1 MAYVTSKEMLLKAQK
16 GGYAVPALNAENLE
30 MIQAIIEAA
39 SETNSPVI
47 IQTTPSTVKYLTLD
61 EAYAMVYAM
70 ANKVSVPV
78 CLHLDHCE
86 SFAGVMQA
94 IKAGYS
100 SVMIDGSKSD
110 FETNIS
116 LTEKVVSSAHAM
128 SVPVEAEL
136 GTVGGKEDSL
146 SASVAY
152 TDPDKAVEFAE
163 KTGIDIF
170 AVAIGTSHGIYKAEP
185 KLDFDLLKKIKQKIS
200 IPLVLHGASGI
211 PDDMIKETIKHGIC
225 KVNFATELRIA
236 ATKAV
241 RLALTDTEMFDPKK
255 YLGPAR
261 EAVKELAIS
270 KINLCGSENKA

>member
-47 IQTTPSTVKYLTLD
+47 IQTTPSTVKYLTLN

-70 ANKVSVPV
+70 ANKASVPV

-86 SFAGVMQA
+86 SFEGVMQA

-146 SASVAY
+146 SGHVAY

-185 KLDFDLLKKIKQKIS
+185 KLDFDLLKKIKQRIS

-211 PDDMIKETIKHGIC
+211 PDDMIKETIKCGIC

-261 EAVKELAIS
+261 QAVKELAIS
-270 KINLCGSENKA
+270 KIKLCGSKNKA

>member
-47 IQTTPSTVKYLTLD
+47 IQTTPSTVKYLTLN

-70 ANKVSVPV
+70 ANKASVPV

-86 SFAGVMQA
+86 SFEGVMQA

-110 FETNIS
+110 FETNVS

-146 SASVAY
+146 SGHVAY

-185 KLDFDLLKKIKQKIS
+185 KLDFDLLKKIKQRIS

-211 PDDMIKETIKHGIC
+211 PDDMIKETIKCGIC

-261 EAVKELAIS
+261 QAVKELAIS
-270 KINLCGSENKA
+270 KIKLCGSKNKA

>member
-47 IQTTPSTVKYLTLD
+47 IQTTPSTVNYLTLN

-70 ANKVSVPV
+70 ANKASVPV

-86 SFAGVMQA
+86 SFEGVMQA

-110 FETNIS
+110 FETNVS

-146 SASVAY
+146 SGHVAY

-185 KLDFDLLKKIKQKIS
+185 KLDFDLLKKIKQRIS

-211 PDDMIKETIKHGIC
+211 PDDMIKETIKCGIC

-261 EAVKELAIS
+261 QAVKELAIS
-270 KINLCGSENKA
+270 KIKLCGSKNKA

>member
-47 IQTTPSTVKYLTLD
+47 IQTTPSTVKYLTLN

-70 ANKVSVPV
+70 ANKASVPV

-86 SFAGVMQA
+86 SFEGVMQA

-110 FETNIS
+110 FETNVS

-146 SASVAY
+146 SGHVAY

-185 KLDFDLLKKIKQKIS
+185 KLDFDLLKIIKQRIS

-211 PDDMIKETIKHGIC
+211 PDDMIKGTIKCGIC

-261 EAVKELAIS
+261 QAVKELAIS
-270 KINLCGSENKA
+270 KIKLCGSKNKA